1 MLTLLGYTLIGGSVA
16 YSAVPLFEEV
26 FMRKRVAK
34 KELIKKLGKT
44 FRDGSLFKKVEDYEV
59 YPALLRSEIKEDK
72 ITIVFTVPKGLEP
85 DEFAKKEYVFK
96 QYFGKYID
104 LNIDISR
111 VVLQIYPKGLPKK
124 LVYKYDSVIG
134 STEGFKLPI
143 VCGQGLE
150 GNMYTF
156 DMVKHP
162 HILISGETGSG
173 KSSEIRSIL
182 ATLIML
188 KKPNE
193 LRLILGDLKRS
204 EFHLYKQIEHVESVS
219 HSADE
224 LRPQL
229 KKVKK
234 EMTKR
239 GSQLDK
245 EGVNSIDELKQ
256 KLPYIVVCIDE
267 VALLRKETDIM
278 DIMEEISSI
287 GRSLGVFI
295 ILSMQRPDA
304 KLLDGKL
311 KVNLTVRMGFMTADS
326 INSKI
331 IGTPGSEN
339 ITNVGR
345 TLLKVNSS
353 VQEIQC
359 PWLDNKKAEKLLQPF
374 KVKKEDK
381 PVQSEEDEHSKVL
394 ELFNDES

>member
-44 FRDGSLFKKVEDYEV
+44 FRDADLFKVVEKYEV
-59 YPALLRSEIKEDK
+59 YPHILRMDVKEEK
-72 ITIVFTVPKGLEP
+72 SVIVFTVPKGLEP

-104 LNIDISR
+104 LNVDIAR
-111 VVLQIYPKGLPKK
+111 VILQVYPKGLPKK
-124 LVYKYDSVIG
+124 FAYNYDDVIKT
-134 STEGFKLPI
+134 TEGLKLPV

-150 GNMYTF
+150 GNIHSF
-156 DMVKHP
+156 DLVKHP
-162 HILISGETGSG
+162 HILVSGETGSG

-182 ATLIML
+182 TTLIKL
-188 KKPNE
+188 KQPNE
-193 LRLILGDLKRS
+193 LKLVLGDLKRS
-204 EFHLYKQIEHVESVS
+204 EFHLFKNIKHVESVS

-224 LRPQL
+224 LRPHL

-234 EMTKR
+234 EMIKR
-239 GSQLDK
+239 GNKLDE
-245 EGVNSIDELKQ
+245 EGVNSIEELKE

-267 VALLRKETDIM
+267 VALLKKEADIM

-295 ILSMQRPDA
+295 VLSMQRPDA

-311 KVNLTVRMGFMTADS
+311 KVNLTVRMGFMTADAV
-326 INSKI
+326 NSRI
-331 IGTPGSEN
+331 IGTPGSED
-339 ITNVGR
+339 ITNEGR
-345 TLLKVNSS
+345 MLLKINSS
-353 VQEIQC
+353 MQEIQC
-359 PWLDNKKAEKLLQPF
+359 PWLENKKAEKLLEPF
-374 KVKKEDK
+374 KIKKESNVD
-381 PVQSEEDEHSKVL
+381 DEQSKVL